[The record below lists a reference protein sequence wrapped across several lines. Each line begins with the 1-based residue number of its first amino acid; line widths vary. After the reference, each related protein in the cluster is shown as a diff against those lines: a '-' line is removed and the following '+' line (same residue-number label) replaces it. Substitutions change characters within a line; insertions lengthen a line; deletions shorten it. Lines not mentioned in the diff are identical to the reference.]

1 MGHPIGPP
9 GELRLSTFSHTL
21 LPVLA
26 GFLGG
31 NAIGNGADVALGC
44 TDNEPGP

>member
-1 MGHPIGPP
+1 MSHPIGPH
-9 GELRLSTFSHTL
+9 GGLGLSAFSYTL

-44 TDNEPGP
+44 TGDEPGP